1 MHANDPFGSNIQ
13 FFIKRIEKV
22 GIKDVK
28 NLKKF
33 IDYLQTID
41 DVYEN
46 LEDINPAKKGKVL
59 IVFDDMITDMWA
71 N

>member
-1 MHANDPFGSNIQ
+1 MLISG
-13 FFIKRIEKV
+13 KEKV
-22 GIKDVK
+22 GIKALK
-28 NLKKF
+28 NPGPF

-46 LEDINPAKKGKVL
+46 LEDNNQTKKRTVL
-59 IVFDDMITDMWA
+59 IVFDGMIADWKLIK

>member
-59 IVFDDMITDMWA
+59 IVFDDMITDM
-71 N
+71 